1 MSDPKRLSEGRK
13 RRARVPYVAFVEGLE
28 YGVPYRVFFKRMDCA
43 EELARKIRGAVVTC
57 LTTLSRR
64 RWVGGEWHPVT

>member
-43 EELARKIRGAVVTC
+43 LRLTRDSPGAVCVD
-57 LTTLSRR
+57 LATLLSHRY
-64 RWVGGEWHPVT
+64 VGGDWHITT

>member
-1 MSDPKRLSEGRK
+1 MSRPRCSEGG
-13 RRARVPYVAFVEGLE
+13 RRNPRRPYVAMVEGE
-28 YGVPYRVFFKRMDCA
+28 EHGVPFRVFHKRMDCA